1 MTVLVTRG
9 WPGAERTASG
19 LRRMG
24 IDPIISPVLD
34 INFRARIDVSLEDVQ
49 ALVFTSANGVRAW
62 GPRRPERELAVF
74 AVADATAQA
83 ARDIGFKR
91 VQSAEGDVG
100 SLASLI
106 RRKLNPKKGALL
118 HVRGIHVSGDLSG
131 VLKPDGFKVR
141 DAIGYGAVAVDAL
154 GEEAIAAVISG
165 APVTV
170 LIHSARGAKTFL
182 DLLRKFGLHHWLG
195 SVTALGISRNA
206 LAPLEG
212 AGFCALV
219 AAPAPN
225 EDALMALLDDSSE
238 LASAGHAS

>member
-1 MTVLVTRG
+1 
-9 WPGAERTASG
+9 
-19 LRRMG
+19 MG

-34 INFRARIDVSLEDVQ
+34 INFRARIDASLDGVQ

-62 GPRRPERELAVF
+62 GPRRPERDIQVF

-91 VQSAEGDVG
+91 VHSAQGDVT
-100 SLASLI
+100 SLANLI
-106 RRKLNPKKGALL
+106 RRKLNPGKGSLL

-131 VLKPDGFKVR
+131 ALKPEGFKVR

-165 APVTV
+165 APVSV

-212 AGFCALV
+212 AGFGALV
-219 AAPAPN
+219 AASVPN
-225 EDALMALLDDSSE
+225 EEALLALLDDSSE